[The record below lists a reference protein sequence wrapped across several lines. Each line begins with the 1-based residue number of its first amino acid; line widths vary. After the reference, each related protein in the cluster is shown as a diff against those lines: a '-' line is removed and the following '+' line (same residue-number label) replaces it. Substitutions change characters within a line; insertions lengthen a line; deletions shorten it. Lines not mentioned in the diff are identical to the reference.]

1 MKIVVFT
8 KYPNQEGRRGDG
20 YDQTTHHRGKKSN
33 LTSSLTILFVA
44 AYEQPFR
51 QTKFK
56 LVYLFEQKYCAVW
69 RLRPYK
75 ISPLKEDSAG
85 FLGGKKLITT
95 KWWTSAKFCE
105 DFSPLFQ

>member
-56 LVYLFEQKYCAVW
+56 LVYLFEEKHWVAW
-69 RLRPYK
+69 RLRTYK
-75 ISPLKEDSAG
+75 ISALKEASAG
-85 FLGGKKLITT
+85 LLG
-95 KWWTSAKFCE
+95 W
-105 DFSPLFQ
+105 